1 MAYNR
6 GRITAMARFEIRD
19 DDREEVAE
27 FIEKHWH
34 SKLVMSRGR
43 EFYPH
48 QERGFFERR
57 GGEIVGLLTYHL
69 NGESMEILTLNA
81 TLEGH
86 GIGSSLMLSAIEIAR
101 TCNCTQVAL
110 TTTNDNLRAIG
121 FYQRLGFRMVAVNVG
136 VVDAARKIKP
146 QIPESGERGIPIH
159 DEIVMELAI
168 KPYLDE
174 KQE

>member
-1 MAYNR
+1 
-6 GRITAMARFEIRD
+6 MARFEIRD
-19 DDREEVAE
+19 GDREEVAQ

-34 SKLVMSRGR
+34 SRLVMSRGCQ
-43 EFYPH
+43 FYPH

-57 GGEIVGLLTYHL
+57 GGHIVGLLTYHID
-69 NGESMEILTLNA
+69 GKSMEILTLNS
-81 TLEGH
+81 TLSGH

-101 TCNCTQVAL
+101 TCNCNQVAL

-121 FYQRLGFRMVAVNVG
+121 FYQRLGFRMVEVNAG
-136 VVDAARKIKP
+136 VVDEARKTKP
-146 QIPESGERGIPIH
+146 QIPKIGERGIPIH

-174 KQE
+174 KIAQGDEPV